1 MNYWLNFDVSTR
13 NAWQRLS
20 GFGLVNVDF
29 SIGKNAWP
37 KLKIKMVAQD
47 LDTLMLSVLREH
59 KLGMAP
65 SQ

>member
-1 MNYWLNFDVSTR
+1 
-13 NAWQRLS
+13 
-20 GFGLVNVDF
+20 VNVDF